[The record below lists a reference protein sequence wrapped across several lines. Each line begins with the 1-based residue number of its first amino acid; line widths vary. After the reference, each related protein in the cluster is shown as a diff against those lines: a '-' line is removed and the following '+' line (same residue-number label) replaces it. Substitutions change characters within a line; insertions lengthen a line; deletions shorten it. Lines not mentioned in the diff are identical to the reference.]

1 MSQTSGLQESA
12 SVRVVDDDD
21 SFRTSMTRLLR
32 TAGLNAMGYRCAGEF
47 LMADTVDLPGCI
59 LLDISMPGP
68 SGVDLLKA
76 LVSRKSA
83 PPIIFVTGRDD
94 VLTSVDV
101 MKSGAVDY
109 IVKPA
114 GAERVLT
121 SVRKAIEIDAQR
133 RAVRRELGELRGRF
147 EQLTDVERAVFFGIV
162 HNKLNKQL
170 AAELGA
176 CERTVK
182 AQRARMMEKL
192 QISSLPELVRAAK
205 LLEGSGAEGS
215 QGADG
220 RDPAHNAAGK
230 PASARAAASLRNDRT
245 TQSDWTGAA

>member
-1 MSQTSGLQESA
+1 MTETSESPAA

-32 TAGLNAMGYRCAGEF
+32 AAGLHAMGYRCAGEF

-76 LVSRKSA
+76 LVSRRST

-109 IVKPA
+109 IVKPV

-121 SVRKAIEIDAQR
+121 SVRKAIEIDAQQ
-133 RAVRRELGELRGRF
+133 RAARRELSELRARF
-147 EQLTDVERAVFFGIV
+147 EQLTDAERAVFFGIV
-162 HNKLNKQL
+162 RNKLNKQL

-176 CERTVK
+176 CERTIK

-205 LLEGSGAEGS
+205 LLEGSNTEGS
-215 QGADG
+215 HGAPGHDHS
-220 RDPAHNAAGK
+220 DAAFAK
-230 PASARAAASLRNDRT
+230 PAGARSSASFHSERPP
-245 TQSDWTGAA
+245 QSDWTGAV